1 LHAQIRLRRGAIHSL
16 SATVVGSSQ
25 FGLAHAV
32 ECPSKI
38 EPFIAIRRAGGPL
51 HVRATLRG
59 EQWIFTWGH
68 GRGRWVG
75 AYDVDAATRVWEVAR

>member
-1 LHAQIRLRRGAIHSL
+1 MRKFDHEEELFRHLVRLSWDL
-16 SATVVGSSQ
+16 SQ

-32 ECPSKI
+32 ECPSKV
-38 EPFIAIRRAGGPL
+38 EPFIAVRRARGHL
-51 HVRATLRG
+51 YVRAALRG

-68 GRGRWVG
+68 GRGRWVD